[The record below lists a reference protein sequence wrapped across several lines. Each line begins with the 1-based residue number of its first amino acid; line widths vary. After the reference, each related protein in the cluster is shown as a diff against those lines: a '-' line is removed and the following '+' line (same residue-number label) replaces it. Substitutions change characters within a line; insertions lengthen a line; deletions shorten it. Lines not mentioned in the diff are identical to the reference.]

1 MASPR
6 FLEDDNPLALL
17 EFRPLSPLAWAPLP
31 TAKPPTGKPPKLWAD
46 LWGLVA
52 DCPLNSLHTEE
63 VVLHH
68 SLMSAFAIDC
78 RLLRLDAEIQ
88 HSA

>member
-1 MASPR
+1 MASPL
-6 FLEDDNPLALL
+6 FLEDDSPLALVEL
-17 EFRPLSPLAWAPLP
+17 RPLSPLAWGPLP

-52 DCPLNSLHTEE
+52 DCPLNSLHKEE
-63 VVLHH
+63 VVLHGRFM
-68 SLMSAFAIDC
+68 LAFAIDC
-78 RLLRLDAEIQ
+78 RLSRLGAETQ